1 MLEEIF
7 DLENSSFIAYKN
19 SGDETGISLPYKLI
33 SPDTM
38 ELLFDVRDN
47 TCLEFNTM
55 LSENFRNKGEQ
66 LILKISTDSIINTET
81 NEDDQMMMFRS
92 QIVSY
97 NESGEELKE
106 KEDEKMLCPDC
117 DMTDDT
123 FVLNIGDRQNID
135 AFNIDVWGTINGSS
149 LNSNRK
155 CILRLQLQSYKLND
169 NLNRLGHKTLKK
181 VQN

>member
-19 SGDETGISLPYKLI
+19 SGDETGISLPYRLI

-38 ELLFDVRDN
+38 ELLFDVKDN

-66 LILKISTDSIINTET
+66 LVLKISTDSIINTET

-97 NESGEELKE
+97 NESGEECKE

-123 FVLNIGDRQNID
+123 FILNVGDRQNID

-155 CILRLQLQSYKLND
+155 CTLRLQLQSYKLND
-169 NLNRLGHKTLKK
+169 NLNRLGFKTLKK